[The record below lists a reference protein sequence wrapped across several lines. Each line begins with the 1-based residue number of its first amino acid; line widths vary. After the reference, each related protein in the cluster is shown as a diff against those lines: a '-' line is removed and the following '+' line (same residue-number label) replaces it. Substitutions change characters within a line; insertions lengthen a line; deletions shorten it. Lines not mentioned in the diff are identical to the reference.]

1 MALLRNPYPNSK
13 SHGEEATS
21 LYTGAM
27 DEIVAEI
34 VRLCPRAL
42 SILRNPLNI
51 GAVRRARCNLMRGL
65 TRHRPTH
72 PRRRRPWAAQSVS
85 SCVRVFHLERRF
97 ALTWEHHG
105 ILIAP
110 PFARVSHSC
119 QHWIRLE
126 RQQASGC
133 DGTGSGLDSAMPV
146 LLPRPSLSIL
156 RAYNTI
162 FTQMIF
168 QRGSPA
174 HLNKERD
181 ERFWAENELY
191 II

>member
-1 MALLRNPYPNSK
+1 MPTQPITSLKAYLRFSKASSCFALLSTEAGCGVPDLELLVSLLDRCMALLRNPYPNSK

-27 DEIVAEI
+27 DETVAEI

-97 ALTWEHHG
+97 ALT
-105 ILIAP
+105 
-110 PFARVSHSC
+110 
-119 QHWIRLE
+119 
-126 RQQASGC
+126 
-133 DGTGSGLDSAMPV
+133 
-146 LLPRPSLSIL
+146 
-156 RAYNTI
+156 
-162 FTQMIF
+162 
-168 QRGSPA
+168 
-174 HLNKERD
+174 
-181 ERFWAENELY
+181 
-191 II
+191 